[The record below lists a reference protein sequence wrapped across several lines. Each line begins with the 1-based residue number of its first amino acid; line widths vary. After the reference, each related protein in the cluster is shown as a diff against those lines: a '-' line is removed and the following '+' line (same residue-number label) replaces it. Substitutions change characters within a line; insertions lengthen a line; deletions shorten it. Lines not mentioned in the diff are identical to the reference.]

1 MRRIVPLTLSILC
14 LALAC
19 AACVKLQRQPLDK
32 RYYALEVSR
41 PASASGVA
49 TPALTPETLLVRRL
63 EVAPRVAGRE
73 LVYRTAP
80 SDWTGDFYNQFFVT
94 PADML
99 TQDLRAWLSS
109 ARVFANVVEPSSL
122 APTRYSLE
130 GNVSSLHGD
139 FAVNPPLAVAEMQ
152 FMLLEDAPE
161 GRRIVFT
168 RQYRRTAPLAAR
180 SPQALVEALRQ
191 AVTDVYA
198 GLEADLRA
206 AMAAK
211 R

>member
-1 MRRIVPLTLSILC
+1 MRRSVFPTILAVMT

-32 RYYALEVSR
+32 HYYALEVSR
-41 PASASGVA
+41 PASASGVP

-63 EVAPRVAGRE
+63 EAAPRIAGRE

-80 SDWTGDFYNQFFVT
+80 TAWTADFYNQFFVT

-109 ARVFANVVEPSSL
+109 ARVFATVVDPASL
-122 APTRYSLE
+122 APSRYSLE
-130 GNVSSLHGD
+130 GNVSALHGD
-139 FAVNPPLAVAEMQ
+139 FAVNPPRAVAEMQ
-152 FMLLEDAPE
+152 FMLLEDAPG

-168 RQYRRTAPLAAR
+168 REYRRTAPLSAR
-180 SPQALVEALRQ
+180 TPQALVTALRQ
-191 AVTDVYA
+191 AVTGVYA

-206 AMAAK
+206 AMTK